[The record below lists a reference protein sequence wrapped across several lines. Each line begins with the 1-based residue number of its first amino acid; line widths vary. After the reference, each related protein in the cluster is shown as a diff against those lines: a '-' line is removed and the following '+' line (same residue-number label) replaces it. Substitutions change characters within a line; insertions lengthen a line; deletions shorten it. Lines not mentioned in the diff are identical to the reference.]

1 MRIYY
6 KPDMESHPQ
15 SMQVPNQLPFLQQLV
30 DGYIE
35 IHHIGKGVLLI
46 CNEEGRLKGM
56 KPTLEDP
63 DYGTIVGPVVF
74 AGSRSDH
81 IVALSD
87 KQVEY
92 LKERYGW

>member
-6 KPDMESHPQ
+6 KPDMESHPR
-15 SMQVPNQLPFLQQLV
+15 SMQVPNQLPLLQQLV

-46 CNEEGRLKGM
+46 CNEEGRLKGL

-74 AGSRSDH
+74 AGSRGEH
-81 IVALSD
+81 VTALSD

>member
-1 MRIYY
+1 MRIYF
-6 KPDMESHPQ
+6 KLDMESHPQ

-35 IHHIGKGVLLI
+35 IHNIGKGVLLI

-74 AGSRSDH
+74 AGSRGEH
-81 IVALSD
+81 VTALND
-87 KQVEY
+87 AQVEF

>member
-74 AGSRSDH
+74 AGSRGEH
-81 IVALSD
+81 VTALSD